1 MSAYGTSYGESQGNT
16 YEEARVKGRGEGES
30 GPCGKLCGSLCCSMM
45 GIVMYISSL
54 VLVANNEMSTV
65 CVQRAL
71 QSAREL
77 YEDVPCDGTG
87 LEKNSAG
94 PLFLSCPISEAS
106 MLARS
111 PSDFGASWLEGAF
124 REKSVKLRQVVSM
137 LQCVEQKHTRDEK
150 RGDKT
155 VEIVSWTYSLEWKT
169 TPVDSQGF
177 KAWSVHA
184 AKEALRSG
192 CGPNFQ
198 RNPSFP
204 LSSQELATNSLM
216 AGSFDLSR
224 HLSAITADEP
234 VALQH
239 GSYGIPSSLSGG
251 SSRGGQ
257 ERRVAKDGTPYTYT
271 EFLDYYGNDRGS
283 SEWQVA
289 RPAAS
294 QGSASGGIVGNSFHT
309 CTGGFEDVGCL
320 RISYFRS
327 SATHLSHL
335 ARVSGRAA
343 GLTKTRPWTAPKSW
357 MCSSG
362 SSSQVDLFAASVRT
376 AEELVESAEASNAAS
391 TWALRILGMVL
402 AVVGVMMFLNPLQA
416 VANLVDE
423 FFDWFRFI
431 PILGWL
437 LDTLGDAIAGA
448 VGCAIFAV
456 SLGIGLP
463 SSILVLSIT
472 WCVMRPLLGIPM
484 FLGSAAAICYS
495 VRGLFQMAKN
505 GKERRQKDIKH
516 A

>member
-1 MSAYGTSYGESQGNT
+1 MSSYGNT

-77 YEDVPCDGTG
+77 YEEVPCDGTG
-87 LEKNSAG
+87 LDKNFAG

-106 MLARS
+106 LPTRS
-111 PSDFGASWLEGAF
+111 PADFGASWLEGAF
-124 REKSVKLRQVVSM
+124 REKSVKLRQEVSM
-137 LQCVEQKHTRDEK
+137 LQCEEKKHTRHNP
-150 RGDKT
+150 
-155 VEIVSWTYSLEWKT
+155 VEIVSYTYSLEWKT

-184 AKEALRSG
+184 AREALRSG
-192 CGPNFQ
+192 CGPDFQ

-204 LSSQELATNSLM
+204 LSTQELAANSLL

-224 HLSAITADEP
+224 HLSSISANEP

-239 GSYGIPSSLSGG
+239 GSYVTPSSLSRGG
-251 SSRGGQ
+251 SRGGQ
-257 ERRVAKDGTPYTYT
+257 ERRVAKDGTPYTYR
-271 EFLDYYGNDRGS
+271 EFIDYYGDETARR
-283 SEWQVA
+283 EWQAA
-289 RPAAS
+289 RPADS
-294 QGSASGGIVGNSFHT
+294 QGSSSGGIVGNSFHT
-309 CTGGFEDVGCL
+309 CAGGYEEVGCL
-320 RISYFRS
+320 RISYSRS
-327 SATHLSHL
+327 SATHISHI
-335 ARVSGRAA
+335 ARSSGRASGVA
-343 GLTKTRPWTAPKSW
+343 KTRAWTAPKSW

-362 SSSQVDLFAASVRT
+362 SSSQVDLFAAGVST
-376 AEELVESAEASNAAS
+376 PEELVESAEASNAAS
-391 TWALRILGMVL
+391 TWALRILGVIL
-402 AVVGVMMFLNPLQA
+402 AVAGVMMFLNPLQA

-431 PILGWL
+431 PVLGWL

-505 GKERRQKDIKH
+505 GKERRQNNLKR